1 VRRDELN
8 DKMPYVNVEGTIE
21 MLLDILLSSVDG
33 VSGVNVV

>member
-1 VRRDELN
+1 VWRDELN
-8 DKMPYVNVEGTIE
+8 DKMPYVNVEATIE